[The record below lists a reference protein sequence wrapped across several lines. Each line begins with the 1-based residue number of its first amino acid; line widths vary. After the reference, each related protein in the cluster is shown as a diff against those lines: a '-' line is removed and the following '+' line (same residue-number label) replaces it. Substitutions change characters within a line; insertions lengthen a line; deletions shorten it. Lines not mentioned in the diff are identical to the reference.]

1 MALKIEK
8 EIASG
13 LLRINAVTLAPNDPF
28 TWASGIKS
36 PIYTDNRLT
45 IGYPELRDQIADG
58 LADLIK
64 VAYPEANVIGG
75 VATAGIPHAALVADR
90 LNLPMIYVRSKPK
103 DHGQGRQIEG
113 HLPDN
118 AKVVLIDD
126 LISTGK
132 SVLDAAKAVD
142 TETDAEVI
150 GIAAIFTYELADGA
164 KNFAEA
170 HKQLITLTNYST
182 LIQQAMEE
190 KLINPEEHESLSNW
204 RQSPWTWGK

>member
-13 LLRINAVTLAPNDPF
+13 LLKINAVTLAPNDPF

-45 IGYPELRDQIADG
+45 IGYPTLRTQIADG
-58 LADLIK
+58 LAKLIK
-64 VAYPEANVIGG
+64 IAYPEANVIGG

-103 DHGQGRQIEG
+103 DHGQGQQIEG
-113 HLPDN
+113 HLPSN

-126 LISTGK
+126 LISTGQ

-142 TETDAEVI
+142 DVNDAEVI
-150 GIAAIFTYELADGA
+150 GVAAIFTYELADSA
-164 KNFAEA
+164 KNFAA
-170 HKQLITLTNYST
+170 VHKQLITLTNYST

-190 KLINPEEHESLSNW
+190 QLITPDEHTSLSNW